1 MKVIS
6 YGDPLMFGNLNENF
20 ECGRRRCN
28 DCGCYDDCSIECSDW
43 GMMCPDDDCYDDCFG
58 DD

>member
-20 ECGRRRCN
+20 ECGRRCN
-28 DCGCYDDCSIECSDW
+28 DCGCYDDCGSECSDW